1 MAWHCPCLRLQVR
14 GPQLPGLAGAT
25 LSVSPGPRPNLGP
38 GPQCCVTSGRLLPVS
53 GPRLLSDSGCEDK
66 SRIWSRSPEPPC
78 RGQQA
83 GAAQVS
89 SPGTEMR
96 SRRSAGHHGEQTAGP
111 ARERGGKSGKA
122 AFGGENRRR
131 RKASSLGAGRGAGRD
146 LSKDSK
152 EGRRGPRGP
161 LGGFTDRGQLWVA
174 GCLGAGEAARPGW
187 LGGTGGE
194 PPGRAHRPQVT
205 RLDFSC
211 ARSCKRHSTQ
221 RRACHPI
228 PRRHSRQHHLHPGR
242 PLMVTPW
249 PPGAGRRTW
258 RPHDMNLT
266 STPEVPPLARHWRE

>member
-1 MAWHCPCLRLQVR
+1 MSETDSSTSLKARPSAASADGCGDLPLTLAMAPWK
-14 GPQLPGLAGAT
+14 GLSELLT
-25 LSVSPGPRPNLGP
+25 WLSGMLG
-38 GPQCCVTSGRLLPVS
+38 V
-53 GPRLLSDSGCEDK
+53 
-66 SRIWSRSPEPPC
+66 
-78 RGQQA
+78 
-83 GAAQVS
+83 
-89 SPGTEMR
+89 
-96 SRRSAGHHGEQTAGP
+96 
-111 ARERGGKSGKA
+111 
-122 AFGGENRRR
+122 
-131 RKASSLGAGRGAGRD
+131 GRD